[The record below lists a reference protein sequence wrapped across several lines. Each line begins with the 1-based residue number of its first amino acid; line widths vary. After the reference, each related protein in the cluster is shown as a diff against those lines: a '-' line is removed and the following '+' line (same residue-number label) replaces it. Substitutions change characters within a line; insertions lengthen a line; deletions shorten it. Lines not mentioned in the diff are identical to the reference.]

1 MAKYLRMCSDM
12 NRTKAKTDPIWRRDV
27 LAWCCYD
34 WANSGYT
41 TLLITVFVVYI
52 QRFVFGSEAW
62 GDTGAIVWAWGV
74 SASMLV
80 GAVLSPVLGALA
92 DAHRSKRFWL
102 AITAMGGGLA
112 CTTLALVPLRSVWL
126 ATTCFLVANLCLEL
140 SLTVYNG
147 FLPEVADDDEMNRVS
162 AAGMGWGY
170 FGGGLA
176 LAIAMLLLSKGEHL
190 GLSDMQSRLRW
201 CIALTGVW
209 WMVFSLP
216 TVLVLRDQRNEPEEP
231 ATSKQAVL
239 AAVSDAFSTLRQI
252 RRYRPLALFLVA
264 FLFFNDGV
272 QTVISQSSTFALEE
286 IHFTESELVGVI
298 LMVQF
303 LAVPGAIAVGWLPD
317 RLGRKETLIGCLLV
331 WIGLLVSAWFIH
343 SKAAYWWMAVGVAL
357 VLGGTQS
364 VARSIMGVLSPK
376 QHSAKF
382 FGFFNLSGKATS
394 FMGTFVF
401 GLIVAMTGSSR
412 LAVVVM
418 LLFFVIGLVVLL
430 QVRLPKHGRTTTQR
444 VNDAR
449 RTKQSVNS

>member
-1 MAKYLRMCSDM
+1 MSKERPNA
-12 NRTKAKTDPIWRRDV
+12 IWRRDV

-52 QRFVFGSEAW
+52 QRFVFGAEAW

-92 DAHRSKRFWL
+92 DAHGSKRFWL
-102 AITAMGGGLA
+102 SITAMGGGVA
-112 CTTLALVPLRSVWL
+112 CITLALVPPQSVWL
-126 ATTCFLVANLCLEL
+126 ATACFLVANLCLEL

-147 FLPEVADDDEMNRVS
+147 FLPEIADEEEMNRVS

-176 LAIAMLLLSKGEHL
+176 LLIAMLLLSKGEFL
-190 GLSDMQSRLRW
+190 GDTQNRLRW
-201 CIALTGVW
+201 CIALTGAW
-209 WMVFSLP
+209 WSLFSLP
-216 TVLVLRDQRNEPEEP
+216 TVLILRDQRHEKVQS
-231 ATSKQAVL
+231 ATASRRAVTT
-239 AAVSDAFSTLRQI
+239 AVTEAYSTLRQI
-252 RRYRPLALFLVA
+252 RRYGPLALFLVA

-286 IHFTESELVGVI
+286 IHFSESELVGVI

-303 LAVPGAIAVGWLPD
+303 LAVPGAIAVGWLAD
-317 RLGRKETLIGCLLV
+317 RIGRKETLIGCLLV
-331 WIGLLVSAWFIH
+331 WIGLLLSAWFIH
-343 SKAAYWWMAVGVAL
+343 SKAAYWWMAVGVAM

-364 VARSIMGVLSPK
+364 VSRAIMGVLTPK
-376 QHSAKF
+376 EQAAKF

-401 GLIVAMTGSSR
+401 GLTIAMTGSSR
-412 LAVVVM
+412 IAVVVM
-418 LLFFVIGLVVLL
+418 LVFFVVGLAVLL
-430 QVRLPKHGRTTTQR
+430 RVKLPQR
-444 VNDAR
+444 STVVS
-449 RTKQSVNS
+449 SVHESESTSQPIPPSKFTNS

>member
-1 MAKYLRMCSDM
+1 MGESEP
-12 NRTKAKTDPIWRRDV
+12 NPIWRRDV

-41 TLLITVFVVYI
+41 TLLITVFVVYL
-52 QRFVFGSEAW
+52 QRFVFGADSW

-80 GAVLSPVLGALA
+80 GAVLSPILGALA
-92 DAHRSKRFWL
+92 DAHSSKRFWL
-102 AITAMGGGLA
+102 SLTAMAGGAA
-112 CTTLALVPLRSVWL
+112 CIALALVPPQSVWV
-126 ATTCFLVANLCLEL
+126 ATSCFLVANICLEL

-147 FLPEVADDDEMNRVS
+147 FLPEIANDDEMNRVS

-176 LAIAMLLLSKGEHL
+176 LLIAMLLLSKGELVGL
-190 GLSDMQSRLRW
+190 GEMQERLRW

-209 WMVFSLP
+209 WGVFSLP
-216 TVLVLRDQRNEPEEP
+216 TVLLLRDQSHG
-231 ATSKQAVL
+231 ATSAEPSYPQSVKL
-239 AAVSDAFSTLRQI
+239 ALGEAIETLHQI
-252 RRYRPLALFLVA
+252 RRYGPLALFLVA

-303 LAVPGAIAVGWLPD
+303 LAVPGAIVVGWLAD
-317 RLGRKETLIGCLLV
+317 RFGQKETLIGCLFV
-331 WIGLLVSAWFIH
+331 WIGLLVSAWFIR
-343 SKAAYWWMAVGVAL
+343 SKAAYWLMAVGVAM
-357 VLGGTQS
+357 VLGGTQAIS
-364 VARSIMGVLSPK
+364 RAVMGVLTPK
-376 QHSAKF
+376 RHAAKF

-401 GLIVAMTGSSR
+401 GLTIAMTGNSR
-412 LAVVVM
+412 IAVVV
-418 LLFFVIGLVVLL
+418 LIVFFVVGLAVLL
-430 QVRLPKHGRTTTQR
+430 RVKLPKNEQNRASENRPMCKPDPTTPYSKEIQ
-444 VNDAR
+444 
-449 RTKQSVNS
+449 

>member
-1 MAKYLRMCSDM
+1 M
-12 NRTKAKTDPIWRRDV
+12 NRTRGETNPIWRRDV

-52 QRFVFGSEAW
+52 QRFVFGAESW

-92 DAHRSKRFWL
+92 DTHRSKRFWL
-102 AITAMGGGLA
+102 GLTAMGGGLA
-112 CTTLALVPLRSVWL
+112 CMTLALVPVRSVWL
-126 ATTCFLVANLCLEL
+126 VTACFLVANLCLEL

-147 FLPEVADDDEMNRVS
+147 FLPEIADEEEMNRVS

-170 FGGGLA
+170 FGGGIA
-176 LAIAMLLLSKGEHL
+176 LAIALLLLSKGEQFGL
-190 GLSDMQSRLRW
+190 GEMQSRLRW

-209 WMVFSLP
+209 WIVFSLP
-216 TVLVLRDQRNEPEEP
+216 TVSVLRDQQRELGEQTP
-231 ATSKQAVL
+231 SKQAVM
-239 AAVSDAFSTLRQI
+239 SAFFEAFATLREI
-252 RRYRPLALFLVA
+252 RRYGPLALFLIA

-303 LAVPGAIAVGWLPD
+303 LAVPGAIAVGWLSD
-317 RLGRKETLIGCLLV
+317 RLGRKETLIGCLIV
-331 WIGLLVSAWFIH
+331 WISLLVSAWFIH
-343 SKAAYWWMAVGVAL
+343 SKVAYWWMAVGVAL

-364 VARSIMGVLSPK
+364 VSRAIMGVLTPK

-401 GLIVAMTGSSR
+401 GLTIAMTGSSR

-418 LLFFVIGLVVLL
+418 FVFFVIGLVVLSR
-430 QVRLPKHGRTTTQR
+430 VKLPSNTKRECRTGVLPVYEPRST
-444 VNDAR
+444 A
-449 RTKQSVNS
+449 KSP

>member
-1 MAKYLRMCSDM
+1 M
-12 NRTKAKTDPIWRRDV
+12 NGANPKSIWRREV

-41 TLLITVFVVYI
+41 TLVITVFVVYL
-52 QRFVFGSEAW
+52 QRFVFAEEAW
-62 GDTGAIVWAWGV
+62 GKTGAIVWAWSV

-80 GAVLSPVLGALA
+80 GAVLSPILGALA
-92 DAHRSKRFWL
+92 DAHGSKRFWL
-102 AITAMGGGLA
+102 AITATLGGFS
-112 CTTLALVPLRSVWL
+112 CLALAIVPTGSAWIAVG
-126 ATTCFLVANLCLEL
+126 CFLVANLCLEL

-147 FLPEVADDDEMNRVS
+147 FLPEIAKNDEMNRVS

-176 LAIAMLLLSKGEHL
+176 LLIAMLLLNNGEAF
-190 GLSDMQSRLRW
+190 GFGDTKTRLRW

-209 WMVFSLP
+209 WSLFSLP
-216 TVLVLRDQRNEPEEP
+216 TILVLRDQRHEPN
-231 ATSKQAVL
+231 ARRHSTKKAVKI
-239 AAVSDAFSTLRQI
+239 AFSEALDTLRKI
-252 RRYRPLALFLVA
+252 RSYGPLALFLVA

-286 IHFTESELVGVI
+286 VHFTESELVGVI

-303 LAVPGAIAVGWLPD
+303 LAVPGAVFVGWLAD
-317 RLGRKETLIGCLLV
+317 RFGQKETLIGCLLV

-343 SKAAYWWMAVGVAL
+343 SKPAYWMMAVGVAL

-364 VARSIMGVLSPK
+364 VSRAIMAVLTPK
-376 QHSAKF
+376 EQAAKF

-401 GLIVAMTGSSR
+401 GLTIAVTGSSR
-412 LAVVVM
+412 LAVV
-418 LLFFVIGLVVLL
+418 LLLVFFGIGLSVLMA
-430 QVRLPKHGRTTTQR
+430 VRLPTSVPRPGRPLVPGIHEPSR
-444 VNDAR
+444 
-449 RTKQSVNS
+449 